1 MAMHAGHV
9 LTDAERRW
17 LGMVAELSLD
27 LGAQTT
33 GYPPMYTGWYFD
45 LFLDRQADGMR
56 GVDYMPD
63 YSTAKEG
70 VAYVGP
76 PPPRLGFFVVDAGAP
91 PRAFVGPVARAYEVH

>member
-9 LTDAERRW
+9 LTAAERRW

-45 LFLDRQADGMR
+45 LFIDRQADGMR
-56 GVDYMPD
+56 NASKGSRLED
-63 YSTAKEG
+63 
-70 VAYVGP
+70 VG
-76 PPPRLGFFVVDAGAP
+76 RRMISSG
-91 PRAFVGPVARAYEVH
+91 